1 MKAILILLKMVFK
14 KICIADKQAELK
26 AMRSFYQGRR
36 NSWVPIEKYEAQ
48 IPIKKGS
55 ASPSIKNNKF
65 PLMLAWPST
74 VHKVKGL
81 HLQQGVSDFDLQKQ
95 KIIPA
100 RVNIY
105 CPQ

>member
-1 MKAILILLKMVFK
+1 
-14 KICIADKQAELK
+14 
-26 AMRSFYQGRR
+26 
-36 NSWVPIEKYEAQ
+36 
-48 IPIKKGS
+48 
-55 ASPSIKNNKF
+55 
-65 PLMLAWPST
+65 MLAWPST